1 MERCDLTQ
9 VPCRKA
15 IAEIVKANKN
25 KKSLQ
30 LTYEVAK
37 LFQMV
42 MSEENSTLNS
52 VDFKRFFLIE
62 KLFMIESLKDFEY
75 IDSFVNGLMKWGIG
89 SYGLQERNYW
99 DGGKNRKRSL
109 VKNNIRIY

>member
-15 IAEIVKANKN
+15 IAEVVKANKS

-37 LFQMV
+37 LFQIV
-42 MSEENSTLNS
+42 MT
-52 VDFKRFFLIE
+52 D
-62 KLFMIESLKDFEY
+62 
-75 IDSFVNGLMKWGIG
+75 
-89 SYGLQERNYW
+89 
-99 DGGKNRKRSL
+99 
-109 VKNNIRIY
+109 

>member
-1 MERCDLTQ
+1 MERCDSTQ

-52 VDFKRFFLIE
+52 VDFKRFFSYRKAFYDRELEGFRIHRFFC
-62 KLFMIESLKDFEY
+62 KR
-75 IDSFVNGLMKWGIG
+75 IDEM
-89 SYGLQERNYW
+89 R
-99 DGGKNRKRSL
+99 NRKLWITRKKL
-109 VKNNIRIY
+109 LRWWKK

>member
-62 KLFMIESLKDFEY
+62 KLFMIESLKDFKY
-75 IDSFVNGLMKWGIG
+75 IDSFVNGLMK
-89 SYGLQERNYW
+89 
-99 DGGKNRKRSL
+99 
-109 VKNNIRIY
+109 

>member
-37 LFQMV
+37 LFQIV
-42 MSEENSTLNS
+42 MTDENSTLS
-52 VDFKRFFLIE
+52 KED
-62 KLFMIESLKDFEY
+62 
-75 IDSFVNGLMKWGIG
+75 
-89 SYGLQERNYW
+89 
-99 DGGKNRKRSL
+99 
-109 VKNNIRIY
+109 